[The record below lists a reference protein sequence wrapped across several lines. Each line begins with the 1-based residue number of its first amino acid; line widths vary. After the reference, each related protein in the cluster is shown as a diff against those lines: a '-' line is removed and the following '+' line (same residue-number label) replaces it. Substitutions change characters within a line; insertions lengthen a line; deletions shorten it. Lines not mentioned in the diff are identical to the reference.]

1 MEQARRDRTEVLR
14 QLRRMLRSKPNDAV
28 KLAFL
33 DKNETD
39 AVDGLDL
46 TLLSEFKR
54 SSSGVAEVKLWDR
67 LKILELLDRLSAPEG
82 GEHAGAELLYQALEQ
97 RAEREEVHDP

>member
-1 MEQARRDRTEVLR
+1 MAQERRDREAVLR
-14 QLRRMLRSKPNDAV
+14 QLRRMLRGKPNDAV

-33 DKNETD
+33 GEDETE

-54 SSSGVAEVKLWDR
+54 SSSGVAEVKLWDQ

-82 GEHAGAELLYQALEQ
+82 GEDAGAERFFQALDQ
-97 RAEREEVHDP
+97 RAEGEEDP

>member
-1 MEQARRDRTEVLR
+1 MEQARRDRRAVLR

-33 DKNETD
+33 DKTEAD

-82 GEHAGAELLYQALEQ
+82 GENTGAELLYQALEQ